1 MSLTTDNS
9 SFALGLDVGKANVH
23 AAVLSTTDAAFLA
36 EKVFTNDAAGHQ
48 ALVAWLAAVLPP
60 EAPVHACMEATG
72 SYSEPLALFLHPRL
86 ARVSVVNPQ
95 CIKAFGQITLRR
107 SKTDPAD
114 ARLIARFCLKEQ
126 PAPWRPPTPTQRKLQ
141 ALSRRLKSLQA
152 QHAAEQHRVGQCLD
166 KDVLADL
173 RAHLLW
179 LKSHQAKIEAQIHRL
194 VAADEQLAA
203 QAALL
208 ISIPGI
214 GKKSAALLLA
224 EIPHPDAYASARQLA
239 AHAGLTPR
247 HHQSGTSSRTSTP
260 LCKIGS
266 VRLRSILYFPA
277 MVALRHHPPARAF
290 GQRLRARGK
299 AEMVILCAFMRKLL
313 HVVFGVLKN
322 QQPYDPS
329 LHSTVPSAA

>member
-1 MSLTTDNS
+1 MQTIPDNPP
-9 SFALGLDVGKANVH
+9 FALGLDVGKADVH
-23 AAVLSTTDAAFLA
+23 AAVLSVTDPAFLV

-48 ALVAWLAAVLPP
+48 SLLAWLAAALSPT
-60 EAPVHACMEATG
+60 ATIHACMEATG
-72 SYSEPLALFLHPRL
+72 SYSEPLALLLHTRL

-95 CIKAFGQITLRR
+95 CIKAFGQISLRR

-114 ARLIARFCLKEQ
+114 ARLIARFCLKQQ
-126 PAPWRPPTPTQRKLQ
+126 PAAWRPPTPTQRKLQ

-152 QHAAEQHRVGQCLD
+152 QHAAELHRVGQCLD

-179 LKSHQAKIEAQIHRL
+179 LKNHQVKIEAQIHQL
-194 VAADEQLAA
+194 VAADEQLAT

-208 ISIPGI
+208 VSIPGI

-224 EIPHPDAYASARQLA
+224 EIPHLSAYASARQLA

-247 HHQSGTSSRTSTP
+247 HHQSGTSGRTATP
-260 LCKIGS
+260 LSKIGS

-290 GQRLRARGK
+290 GHRLRARGK
-299 AEMVILCAFMRKLL
+299 TEMVILCAFMRKLL
-313 HVVFGVLKN
+313 HIVFGVLKN

-329 LHSTVPSAA
+329 LHSTA

>member
-1 MSLTTDNS
+1 MSLTTDNPP
-9 SFALGLDVGKANVH
+9 FALGLDVGKAEVH
-23 AAVLSTTDAAFLA
+23 AAVLSPTNPAFLA
-36 EKVFTNDAAGHQ
+36 EKVFTNNTAGHQ
-48 ALVAWLAAVLPP
+48 ALLAWLAAVLPP
-60 EAPVHACMEATG
+60 TAAVHGCMEATG
-72 SYSEPLALFLHPRL
+72 SYSQPLALFLHPRL

-95 CIKAFGQITLRR
+95 CIKAFGQIGLRR

-126 PAPWRPPTPTQRKLQ
+126 PEPWRPPTPHQRKLQ

-179 LKSHQAKIEAQIHRL
+179 LKNHQAKIEAQMHRL
-194 VAADEQLAA
+194 VATDEALCA
-203 QAALL
+203 QARLL
-208 ISIPGI
+208 VSIPGI

-247 HHQSGTSSRTSTP
+247 HHQSGTSGRTATP

-266 VRLRSILYFPA
+266 TRLRSILYFPA

-290 GQRLRARGK
+290 GQRMRDRGK

-329 LHSTVPSAA
+329 FHTHA